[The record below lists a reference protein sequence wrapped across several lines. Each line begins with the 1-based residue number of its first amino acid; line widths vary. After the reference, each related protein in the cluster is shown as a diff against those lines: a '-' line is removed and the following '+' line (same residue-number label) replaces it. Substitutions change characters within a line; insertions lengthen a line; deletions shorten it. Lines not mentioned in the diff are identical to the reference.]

1 MAEQRL
7 KIAFAGDRDVAVE
20 ALAVLLEQ
28 GDHPAVL
35 LLSDQDRASH
45 DTALVNLCE
54 TAGISPPV
62 IRGRQLADPRAIEL
76 LRRLDLDFIVCV
88 HFPYLIRKPILD
100 AAKSGVLNLHPSYL
114 PYNRGWHTPT
124 WALLDGTP
132 AGASLHYMDE
142 ALDTG
147 DVICQRQAEVDPADT
162 AHTLYEKL
170 KALEIDV
177 FREGWAR
184 VRRGLRAGTPQPAGH
199 GTAHRRQALF
209 DPAVQRIELDAV
221 TPAADLLR
229 RLRALT
235 TNRLDEAAYFD
246 YGKRRYRVQVR
257 IVAEDQ
263 GLEGAP
269 AGGFACAQAEGPR

>member
-1 MAEQRL
+1 
-7 KIAFAGDRDVAVE
+7 
-20 ALAVLLEQ
+20 
-28 GDHPAVL
+28 
-35 LLSDQDRASH
+35 
-45 DTALVNLCE
+45 
-54 TAGISPPV
+54 
-62 IRGRQLADPRAIEL
+62 
-76 LRRLDLDFIVCV
+76 
-88 HFPYLIRKPILD
+88 
-100 AAKSGVLNLHPSYL
+100 VLNLHPSYL

-177 FREGWAR
+177 FREGWER
-184 VRRGLRAGTPQPAGH
+184 VRRGLRVGTPQPAGQ
-199 GTAHRRQALF
+199 GTTHRRQALF
-209 DPAVQRIELDAV
+209 DPAVQRIELDEL

-246 YGKRRYRVQVR
+246 YGNRRYRVQVR

-263 GLEGAP
+263 ASDGAP
-269 AGGFACAQAEGPR
+269 ADGFACAQVEEPR